1 MSKRLP
7 MCYTTHDIHSHIP
20 KEEIVKKFSVILLTM
35 IVVSLLLSACVSS
48 FVAQDPVTFF
58 DGQVMVQ
65 RVRVHGE
72 SDHVTFVFT
81 KAGQYDLAF
90 YKIEGQSGGINL
102 VPNFS
107 VTVSDTPH
115 FETVYK
121 YSIMTQRVSVTLNGV
136 TESKIL
142 P

>member
-1 MSKRLP
+1 
-7 MCYTTHDIHSHIP
+7 
-20 KEEIVKKFSVILLTM
+20 M

-65 RVRVHGE
+65 RVRVYGE
-72 SDHVTFVFT
+72 SDHITFVFT

-90 YKIEGQSGGINL
+90 YKIEGKSGGII
-102 VPNFS
+102 VQNFS

-115 FETVYK
+115 FETVFK
-121 YSIMTQRVSVTLNGV
+121 YSILTQRVSITLNGA